1 MSKKQAQIR
10 LMMKRKILIAD
21 DEQTIRLLVKRLL
34 SQNYIVLE
42 ASDGEEAID
51 IARRQNPDLILMDI
65 MMPGVDGYTA
75 CHQITKGQATKA
87 IPVVMLTG
95 VGHELNKKLSFEVG
109 AKGYITKPFSLQDLL
124 DVIRPLLPAS

>member
-1 MSKKQAQIR
+1 MDKK
-10 LMMKRKILIAD
+10 KILIAD
-21 DEQTIRLLVKRLL
+21 DEQSIRLLVRRLL

-51 IARRQNPDLILMDI
+51 IARSQKPDLILMDI
-65 MMPGVDGYTA
+65 MMPKVDGYTA
-75 CHQITKGQATKA
+75 CHQIKKDQATKA

>member
-1 MSKKQAQIR
+1 MDKK
-10 LMMKRKILIAD
+10 KILIAD
-21 DEQTIRLLVKRLL
+21 DEQSIRLLVRRLL

-51 IARRQNPDLILMDI
+51 IARRENPDLILMDI
-65 MMPGVDGYTA
+65 MMPKVDGYTA

-95 VGHELNKKLSFEVG
+95 VGHELNKKLSWEVG
-109 AKGYITKPFSLQDLL
+109 ATGYITKPFILQDLL
-124 DVIRPLLPAS
+124 DVINPLLPAS

>member
-1 MSKKQAQIR
+1 M
-10 LMMKRKILIAD
+10 LIVD
-21 DEQTIRLLVKRLL
+21 DEQSIRLLVRRLL

-51 IARRQNPDLILMDI
+51 IARRENPDLILMDI
-65 MMPGVDGYTA
+65 MMPKVDGYTA

>member
-1 MSKKQAQIR
+1 MGKK
-10 LMMKRKILIAD
+10 KILIAD
-21 DEQTIRLLVKRLL
+21 DEQSIRLLVRRLL

-51 IARRQNPDLILMDI
+51 IARRENPDLILMDI
-65 MMPGVDGYTA
+65 MMPGVDGYTP

-109 AKGYITKPFSLQDLL
+109 ATGYITKPFILQDLL